1 MVRFLSLLFLCFYA
15 PFAMAQEYLDQA
27 ICFTLV
33 NQAPYMVIGDVST
46 DEDTY
51 KGDIATY
58 SDTPQKIHHTASFRM
73 AQDET
78 FDICTTGPLYE
89 GGKVRLTLRT
99 FVPVFECLTNIYAGA
114 RINIRGKY
122 IQDEFRTETW
132 AECL

>member
-1 MVRFLSLLFLCFYA
+1 MKFLVLFVALFFPTLA
-15 PFAMAQEYLDQA
+15 AAQEYLDDP

-58 SDTPQKIHHTASFRM
+58 GGEQKIHHTATFRM
-73 AQDET
+73 KQDET

-89 GGKVRLTLRT
+89 GNKVRLVLRT
-99 FVPVFECLTNIYAGA
+99 FVPVFECMTSIYPGA
-114 RINIRGKY
+114 LINIRGNY
-122 IQDEFRTETW
+122 IEEEFRTETW